1 MFLFCSRPVDEI
13 YLVAQALAGNDGHL
27 IAKLLVDLEVK
38 GELGVVTL
46 NDDLGGPLDGLCANA
61 THFGVLVVDLESCD
75 VVRVVVRM
83 GNFGVHSDFCQVSL
97 NGVVGQVIEDH
108 MTITNLP

>member
-1 MFLFCSRPVDEI
+1 MILLWSAVDEI

-61 THFGVLVVDLESCD
+61 THFGGVWLLLSGE
-75 VVRVVVRM
+75 VRRRLSVVVERSRKSRRGDGELRAAD
-83 GNFGVHSDFCQVSL
+83 GNFFWLGRQSNC
-97 NGVVGQVIEDH
+97 GG
-108 MTITNLP
+108 

>member
-1 MFLFCSRPVDEI
+1 MILLWSAVDEI
-13 YLVAQALAGNDGHL
+13 YLVAQALAGDDGHL

-97 NGVVGQVIEDH
+97 NGFRVR
-108 MTITNLP
+108 